1 MKCCPTL
8 QWKNISLRTTIL
20 FNISYTSQSF
30 YHTGTSLTFLQ
41 MSFFVKI
48 TKLDDSY
55 FVFSSNVLQLEVFS
69 YHAMSDSAVCTRWL
83 QLYACHSYT
92 ATQSALWR
100 PDSLAACL
108 TSFCMYHK
116 HMQIRPFAI
125 LML

>member
-1 MKCCPTL
+1 
-8 QWKNISLRTTIL
+8 
-20 FNISYTSQSF
+20 
-30 YHTGTSLTFLQ
+30 

-48 TKLDDSY
+48 TELEDSY
-55 FVFSSNVLQLEVFS
+55 FVFSSNVLQQGVIL
-69 YHAMSDSAVCTRWL
+69 YHAMSDTVVCTRWL
-83 QLYACHSYT
+83 QSACHSYT

-125 LML
+125 LMLYVKK